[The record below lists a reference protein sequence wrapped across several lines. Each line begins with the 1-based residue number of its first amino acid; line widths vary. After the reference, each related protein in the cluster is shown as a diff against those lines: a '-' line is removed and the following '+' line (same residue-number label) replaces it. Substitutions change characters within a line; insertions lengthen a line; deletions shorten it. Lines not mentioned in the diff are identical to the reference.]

1 MISGTR
7 PRHLRCRRCCHPR
20 HGVVSE
26 GSRDDLPDVRPA
38 SLHTEDCC
46 GRICQARN
54 MLPMVCANTM
64 RPAKGHAGG
73 SRCRLRRPVRG
84 TSELFFGLN
93 CPPGN
98 STRGP
103 RRLDGVV
110 ETCERVERTPP
121 LLHRPG
127 GRRQQYD
134 HVESQ
139 PVILLRPRNCSASL
153 RQPPRFRVR
162 LPGKPTYAA
171 MGGGHRLIRLVDG
184 NV

>member
-1 MISGTR
+1 
-7 PRHLRCRRCCHPR
+7 
-20 HGVVSE
+20 
-26 GSRDDLPDVRPA
+26 
-38 SLHTEDCC
+38 
-46 GRICQARN
+46 

-64 RPAKGHAGG
+64 RLTKGHAGG

-110 ETCERVERTPP
+110 ETCDGVERTPP

-134 HVESQ
+134 HVEGQ
-139 PVILLRPRNCSASL
+139 PVILLRLRNCSASL

-184 NV
+184 NVEAFGTVRHLSAGGCCIARQMMLARADLTDTRTYVDIC